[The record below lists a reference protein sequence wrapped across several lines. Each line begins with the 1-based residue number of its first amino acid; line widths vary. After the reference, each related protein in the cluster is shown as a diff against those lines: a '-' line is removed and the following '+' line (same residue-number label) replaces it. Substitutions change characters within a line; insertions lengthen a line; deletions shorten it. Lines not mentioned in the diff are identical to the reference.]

1 MWLNSTNMG
10 PDTFLSDTKF
20 SLSRLA
26 WFLGLSKTLPS
37 SAASNEHSSDKRS
50 KIGKL
55 CSNKELV
62 GKCM

>member
-1 MWLNSTNMG
+1 MWLNSEKCQA
-10 PDTFLSDTKF
+10 PYLLSDTKF

-26 WFLGLSKTLPS
+26 WFLRLSQTLPS